1 MPRQILMAISSVI
14 DDFIA
19 GRSDVADLQQ
29 RLEANSSALDRSYEP
44 LNSQLRS
51 LDTDLEQIQF
61 TMLKDEQRPA
71 AMFRLESV
79 QEAVRRLSGSPTTNP
94 NC

>member
-1 MPRQILMAISSVI
+1 MSRQILMTISSVI

-19 GRSDVADLQQ
+19 GRSDIADLQE

-51 LDTDLEQIQF
+51 LDADLEEIQF

-71 AMFRLESV
+71 AVFRLEPV
-79 QEAVRRLSGSPTTNP
+79 QEAVASALGQSGDEP
-94 NC
+94 

>member
-1 MPRQILMAISSVI
+1 MSRQILMAISSAI
-14 DDFIA
+14 DDFMSE
-19 GRSDVADLQQ
+19 RSDIADLQE

-51 LDTDLEQIQF
+51 LDADLEEIQF

-71 AMFRLESV
+71 AIFRLEPV
-79 QEAVRRLSGSPTTNP
+79 QEAVSSALEQSDDEP
-94 NC
+94 